1 MSERIW
7 SRKKIL
13 ESAIFLKTLREITGA
28 LNHADVRYALIGG
41 LAVAYHANPPVTIDA
56 DFLVDTDNM
65 DILEILFR
73 GEGWEVYPL
82 IFATKQR
89 GFPKYGWALRK
100 KGRTDIDIISTSRDR
115 YLSRVVSGAIPTS
128 LGGVRVPMVTAEDLI
143 VMKTLVGR
151 EKDLDDAT
159 ALRMKMKVDE
169 KYIRK
174 TLDGLL

>member
-7 SRKKIL
+7 TRKKIL
-13 ESAIFLKTLREITGA
+13 ENAVFLKTLKEVTDA
-28 LNHADVRYALIGG
+28 LNHAGVRYALIGG

-56 DFLVDTDNM
+56 DFLVDSDNM
-65 DILEILFR
+65 DILEILFQ
-73 GEGWEVYPL
+73 GEGWKVHPL

-89 GFPKYGWALRK
+89 GFPKYGWAIRK
-100 KGRTDIDIISTSRDR
+100 KGRTHIDIISTSQDE
-115 YLSRVVSGAIPTS
+115 YLSKVVRGAVPVS

-151 EKDLDDAT
+151 DKDLDDAL

-174 TLDGLL
+174 TLDDLL